1 MCDDK
6 NELSSKNNVAHKDM
20 IEVSVI
26 VKLEHL
32 PSWHIQQIF
41 KDKIKQMYHETDEPG
56 PP

>member
-20 IEVSVI
+20 IEVSVV